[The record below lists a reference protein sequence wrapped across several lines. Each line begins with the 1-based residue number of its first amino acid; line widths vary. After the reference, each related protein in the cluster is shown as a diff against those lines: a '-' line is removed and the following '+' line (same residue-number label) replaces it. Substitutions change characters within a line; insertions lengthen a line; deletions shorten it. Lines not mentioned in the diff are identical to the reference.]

1 MAAPVAA
8 MYSQHM
14 VLSQTTLDLDWASI
28 RPLNGSKQD
37 AFEELCTQLA
47 RASCPPGSRFIR
59 KGRPDSGVEAHV
71 VHLDGT
77 EWAWQSKYFDTMKS
91 SQWVQLDESVKTA
104 LAGHPNLTRFIV
116 CVPLDLPD
124 GRTGRSKSARQ
135 HWNERVAKWCGWAAR
150 AGMSVEFIWRGSHEM
165 LTELATPQHDGLVHF
180 FFSTRYLDD
189 AWFQARLSEAHEAAG
204 PRYTPELNV
213 KLTVNDYFD
222 ALGRTHEFYNGVRA
236 KARRIRDR
244 MRSHA
249 FSLTND
255 SDSALISKLEA
266 AELTCNRVL
275 DEFKVLSEDPVR
287 PDPMGSLRDSLR
299 EALRSTGDLLSEYRR
314 QREAAKAALEND
326 CAKAAMRQNYDYD
339 SYALR
344 ELYSDLSDSLSHVNQ
359 FRAATSSN
367 LVILTGDAGS
377 GKTHLLCDLAKQ
389 RLDKGRPTVVLMGQR
404 FLETSDPWIQALHQ
418 LDLTGWNARD
428 LVKALEVVA
437 QRANSRVL
445 FVIDAINE
453 GAGRQLWPAHLLPF
467 LERLKASSWIS
478 TIISVRSSYAE
489 DLLPESG
496 TAGAVRLEHRGF
508 ENVEFD
514 ATRAFFEHFG
524 IDLPSTP
531 LLAPEFSNPLYLKT
545 LCLGL
550 QASGQ
555 SRLPRGFHGVVKA
568 FGNYVA
574 GINKKAARDLDYA
587 ARINPV
593 AAALKD
599 LAKRMVQSHRAWLS
613 YADAE
618 TIVNAHLPGRDYSRS
633 LIAKLFGE
641 GLLIEER
648 VWSDAENG
656 FMTVVQI
663 AYERL
668 SDYLCVESLLDLHL
682 NAADPATTFKPG
694 GPLDLEA
701 LRTTWSRP
709 GFHEALHILVA
720 ERTGQELVAL
730 MPALAEEHFT
740 PSIFLNSIVWRDPAA
755 VTPQAVTYL
764 RSLKASHIEDVI
776 DTLVTLA
783 TIPEHPLNANF
794 TDGLLRE
801 SSMAERDAWWTI
813 GLHGLWAR
821 QSAVDRLF
829 QWANRLWPHTEITDE
844 SAKLAA
850 YIIAWLLPSS
860 NRFLR
865 DHATKAL
872 VRVLTWRPTVIEQL
886 IERFCDADDAY
897 VAERTLAAAYG
908 ATMRTMDTAG
918 VSAVADRTHAKVFA
932 AGPPRPHLLLREYA
946 QGIIKRAAHLR
957 KEPSSALWP
966 KIEPPYASD
975 WPKIPTESEID
986 AIAPTWT
993 ADTSKTFS
1001 WGHHR
1006 IRSSVMDDDFG
1017 RYVIGTN
1024 SWSTNWLSLR
1034 LDEPQWM
1041 SLDLQVERA
1050 VSTLTEGEREGWE
1063 LFRAAARS
1071 VSLERLSRRME
1082 KRQAIPEQPDDKA
1095 ARSPSKAEQILSM
1108 VRSLLLDMLGK
1119 KKGTVFSPLMDAI
1132 SNDSSMRLP
1141 PKFDL
1146 KLVQRYVVG
1155 RVFELGWTSERFGQF
1170 DQNIEGRGRD
1180 AAKPERIGKK
1190 YQWIA
1195 YHEMLAFMADHYQYT
1210 AEPTSK
1216 EIGGAYQGSW
1226 QDDVRDIDP
1235 SNVMQA
1241 PIHDEDDLVS
1251 PSAFWA
1257 PTGMR
1262 DWHAGVAAKSWAQ
1275 ITDDIPRPEVLLFSR
1290 DEPSHSE
1297 WVNLHTDIKWIM
1309 PRTAYEDSFGDGR
1322 REVWMHADGALVK
1335 HEDVSKLMRK
1345 EMAREI
1351 ARRGVH
1357 GGGLHEIFL
1366 GEIGW
1371 SEASKFFNNPYY
1383 SHLGWAGDADPEEIT
1398 AIAVSQGYAR
1408 ERGGFDCSVTSE
1420 TISLRVPTERLLEL
1434 LNAEWSGVSATYINK
1449 AGTVVAFDPAANVP
1463 TPSAFLV
1470 RREDLQNVLQT
1481 HDLAV
1486 CWAIQGEKTDAEGS
1500 PDYHLNAS
1508 RSFYGLFIWDGV
1520 RMIGRYSFNEIESF
1534 DEDF

>member
-1 MAAPVAA
+1 
-8 MYSQHM
+8 
-14 VLSQTTLDLDWASI
+14 
-28 RPLNGSKQD
+28 
-37 AFEELCTQLA
+37 
-47 RASCPPGSRFIR
+47 
-59 KGRPDSGVEAHV
+59 VEAHV
-71 VHLDGT
+71 VHPDGT

-91 SQWVQLDESVKTA
+91 SQWGQLDESVKTA
-104 LAGHPNLTRFIV
+104 LAGHPTLTRFFV

-135 HWNERVAKWCGWAAR
+135 HWDERVAKWCGWAAR
-150 AGMSVEFIWRGSHEM
+150 AGMSVEFIWQGSHEL

-180 FFSTRYLDD
+180 FFGRRHLDD

-244 MRSHA
+244 MRRHA
-249 FSLTND
+249 FSLTIDPD
-255 SDSALISKLEA
+255 STLMSKLEA
-266 AELTCNRVL
+266 AELACNRVL

-287 PDPMGSLRDSLR
+287 PDPLDSLRDSLR
-299 EALRSTGDLLSEYRR
+299 EAQRCTGDLLWDYQR
-314 QREAAKAALEND
+314 QRAAAKAALEND
-326 CAKAAMRQNYDYD
+326 CARATTHQNDEYHLYP
-339 SYALR
+339 LR
-344 ELYSDLSDSLSHVNQ
+344 ELYSDLSNALSHVDQ

-404 FLETSDPWIQALHQ
+404 FLDTSDPWIQALQQ
-418 LDLTGWNARD
+418 LDLAGWNASD

-467 LERLKASSWIS
+467 LERLKASSWIC
-478 TIISVRSSYAE
+478 TIISVRSSYVE
-489 DLLPESG
+489 DLLPDSG
-496 TAGAVRLEHRGF
+496 TQDAIRLEHRGF

-550 QASGQ
+550 QASGK

-568 FGNYVA
+568 FDNYVA
-574 GINKKAARDLDYA
+574 GVNKKAARDLDYT
-587 ARINPV
+587 ARSNPV

-599 LAKRMVQSHRAWLS
+599 LAKRMVESHRAWLS

-648 VWSDAENG
+648 AWSNADNG
-656 FMTVVQI
+656 FVTVVQI

-694 GPLDLEA
+694 GPLDLET

-720 ERTGQELVAL
+720 ERTGRELIAL
-730 MPALAEEHFT
+730 MPTLAEEYFT
-740 PSIFLNSIVWRDPAA
+740 PRVFLNSVVWRDPAT

-764 RSLKASHIEDVI
+764 RSLKASHTEDVI

-794 TDGLLRE
+794 TDSLLRE

-821 QSAVDRLF
+821 QSAVDRLI

-872 VRVLTWRPTVIEQL
+872 VRVLTWRPPVIEQL
-886 IERFCDADDAY
+886 IDRFSDVDDAY

-918 VSAVADRTHAKVFA
+918 VCAIADRTHATVFA
-932 AGPPRPHLLLREYA
+932 ADRPRPHLLLREYA
-946 QGIIKRAAHLR
+946 QGIIKRAAYLR
-957 KEPSSALWP
+957 KEPSSATWP
-966 KIEPPYASD
+966 KVDPPYASD
-975 WPKIPTESEID
+975 WPKIPTEAEID
-986 AIAPTWT
+986 AIAPTWEGD
-993 ADTSKTFS
+993 ASKTFS

-1006 IRSSVMDDDFG
+1006 IRNSVMDDDFG

-1041 SLDLQVERA
+1041 SLDLRIQRA
-1050 VSTLTEGEREGWE
+1050 VSTFTEAEREAWE
-1063 LFRAAARS
+1063 LFQEAAQS
-1071 VSLERLSRRME
+1071 VSLERFSRRMK
-1082 KRQAIPEQPDDKA
+1082 KRQATTNESQSEA
-1095 ARSPSKAEQILSM
+1095 AHSPSKAEQFLSM

-1119 KKGTVFSPLMDAI
+1119 KRGAVVSPLMDAI
-1132 SNDSSMRLP
+1132 ISDSSMRLP

-1155 RVFELGWTSERFGQF
+1155 RVFELGWTSERFEQF
-1170 DQNIEGRGRD
+1170 DQNIGGGGRD
-1180 AAKPERIGKK
+1180 AAKAERIGKK

-1216 EIGGAYQGSW
+1216 EIGTAYQGSW
-1226 QDDVRDIDP
+1226 QDNLRDIDP

-1241 PIHDEDDLVS
+1241 PIRDEDEVVS
-1251 PSAFWA
+1251 PLVFWA

-1262 DWHAGVAAKSWAQ
+1262 DWRRDAAAKAWAQ
-1275 ITDDIPRPEVLLFSR
+1275 ITDDIPQPKDLLFSR
-1290 DEPSHSE
+1290 DGSSQSE
-1297 WVNLHTDIKWIM
+1297 WVNLHADFKWTM
-1309 PRTAYEDSFGDGR
+1309 PRPAYEDAFRDGR
-1322 REVWMHADGALVK
+1322 REIWMHVDGALVRSA
-1335 HEDVSKLMRK
+1335 DVSHLKRK
-1345 EMAREI
+1345 ETARKI
-1351 ARRGVH
+1351 AGRGVH
-1357 GGGLHEIFL
+1357 GSGLHEIFL

-1371 SEASKFFNNPYY
+1371 AEASKFFNDPYY
-1383 SHLGWAGDADPEEIT
+1383 SHLGWAGDADPDEIT
-1398 AIAVSQGYAR
+1398 AIAISQGYVR
-1408 ERGGFDCSVTSE
+1408 ERGGLDCSVTSE
-1420 TISLRVPTERLLEL
+1420 TISLRVPTERMLEL
-1434 LNAEWSGVSATYINK
+1434 LKAEWSGVSATYVNK
-1449 AGTVVAFDPAANVP
+1449 AGTTVVAFDPAANVP
-1463 TPSAFLV
+1463 APSAFLV
-1470 RREDLQNVLQT
+1470 RRENLQKMLQT

-1486 CWAIQGEKTDAEGS
+1486 CWVIQGEKIDAGGS
-1500 PDYHLNAS
+1500 PDYRLNAR
-1508 RSFYGLFIWDGV
+1508 RSFHGLFIWDGARV
-1520 RMIGRYSFNEIESF
+1520 IGDYSFDEIESSN
-1534 DEDF
+1534 EDS